1 MDVRRESMV
10 RLNVG
15 HGGTVADALRR
26 LDIADDE
33 VGNVFRN
40 GRLAWPGDVVQAGD
54 RLGVFP
60 SNMSLLYC

>member
-1 MDVRRESMV
+1 MSVD
-10 RLNVG
+10 

-26 LDIADDE
+26 LDIAAAE

-40 GRLAWPGDVVQAGD
+40 GRLAEVGDVVRAGD

-60 SNMSLLYC
+60 SDMSLLYC